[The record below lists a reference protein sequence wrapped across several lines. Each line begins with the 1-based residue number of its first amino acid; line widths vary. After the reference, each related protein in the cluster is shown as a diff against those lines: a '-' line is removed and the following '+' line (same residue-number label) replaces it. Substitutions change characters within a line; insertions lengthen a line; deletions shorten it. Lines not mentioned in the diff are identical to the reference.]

1 MNIELDGRTAYAYTG
16 GKPFDPAL
24 PTVVLIHGALNDHS
38 VWALQS
44 RYLAHH
50 GWSVLA
56 VDLPGH
62 GRSAGPALESV
73 DAMSDWVVAL
83 LDAAHAGRCAL
94 VGHSMGSLVAMSV
107 AAALGERATHLA
119 MIATAYPMKVSEAL
133 LKTAAADPERAIDM
147 VTTFS
152 HSTLAAKPSA
162 PGPGAWL
169 HGAARALMRQL
180 QARYAAAGHGNL
192 FLTDFRACDRY
203 GGGQHAARRVR
214 CPVRMVL
221 GAKDAMTMPKS
232 AAELV
237 RALDAEVVTLPA
249 GHALM
254 AEAPDA
260 VLDAL
265 VGFISHE
272 ARSAA

>member
-1 MNIELDGRTAYAYTG
+1 MKIELNGRPAYAYTG
-16 GKPFDPAL
+16 GKPFDPGL

-62 GRSAGPALESV
+62 GLSAGPALESV
-73 DAMSDWVVAL
+73 DAMADWVVAL
-83 LDAAHAGRCAL
+83 ADAAHAGRCAL

-119 MIATAYPMKVSEAL
+119 MVATAYPMKVSEAL

-152 HSTLAAKPSA
+152 HSTIAAKPSA

-192 FLTDFRACDRY
+192 FLTDFKACDRY

-221 GAKDAMTMPKS
+221 GAKDAMTLPKS

-237 RALDAEVVTLPA
+237 RELNAGVVTLPA

-265 VGFISHE
+265 VGFIRPES
-272 ARSAA
+272 RSVA